1 MNEIF
6 KNMKQSMDRF
16 FGTEPKMMVRSTD
29 PDTSIDAAE
38 KVDSTT
44 LEQKVYEVI
53 AKYPDGCIA
62 DDVMTHFPNH
72 GVQTISPRFAPLIRK
87 GFIEDTG
94 ERRKSNTGH
103 SQRVLKVIK

>member
-16 FGTEPKMMVRSTD
+16 FGTEPKMMVRTTD
-29 PDTSIDAAE
+29 PDTSMDAAE
-38 KVDSTT
+38 KVDSTK
-44 LEQKVYEVI
+44 LEQLVYEAI
-53 AKYPDGCIA
+53 AKHPNGCTSEELMA
-62 DDVMTHFPNH
+62 YFPNH

-94 ERRKSNTGH
+94 ERRRSSTGR
-103 SQRVLKVIK
+103 SQRVMRVVK

>member
-16 FGTEPKMMVRSTD
+16 FGSEPKMMVRTTD
-29 PDTSIDAAE
+29 PDTSMDAAE
-38 KVDSTT
+38 KVDSTK
-44 LEQKVYEVI
+44 LEQMVYEAI
-53 AKYPDGCIA
+53 AKYPNGCTS
-62 DDVMTHFPNH
+62 DELMRHFPNH

-94 ERRKSNTGH
+94 ERRKSASGR
-103 SQRVLKVIK
+103 SQRVMKVIK

>member
-16 FGTEPKMMVRSTD
+16 FGTEPKMMVRTTD

-38 KVDSTT
+38 KVDTT
-44 LEQKVYEVI
+44 KLEQLVYEAI
-53 AKYPDGCIA
+53 AKHPDGCTSEELMA
-62 DDVMTHFPNH
+62 HFPNH

-94 ERRKSNTGH
+94 ERRRSSTGR
-103 SQRVLKVIK
+103 SQRVMKVIK